1 MDVSTSSRN
10 DPRGKLS
17 NLSVNGWFSLH
28 TNQPCPAA
36 VIATLEE
43 IQVPPRVSPPSL
55 EPCARPAKPLAPTGR
70 SVVKTTTSPGSVG
83 STTESRSDHVLM
95 LAVRDGELDALGE
108 LFERHHGPL
117 FGFLVKLTGNRTAAE
132 DIAQIV
138 FQRMLKY
145 RHTYRDD
152 GSFTAWMYH
161 LARRCSAD
169 HFRKASTAP
178 HATDPINLHQHADDS
193 PHAGHRAIARD
204 DQELLHT
211 ALARLDRDDREVLL
225 LSRFQELSFA
235 EISGIL
241 ECSVGAAKVR
251 AHRALRELRDIYFQL
266 QKESIA

>member
-1 MDVSTSSRN
+1 
-10 DPRGKLS
+10 
-17 NLSVNGWFSLH
+17 
-28 TNQPCPAA
+28 
-36 VIATLEE
+36 
-43 IQVPPRVSPPSL
+43 
-55 EPCARPAKPLAPTGR
+55 
-70 SVVKTTTSPGSVG
+70 
-83 STTESRSDHVLM
+83 M

-108 LFERHHGPL
+108 LFERHQGPL
-117 FGFLVKLTGNRTAAE
+117 FGFLLKLTGNRPAAE
-132 DIAQIV
+132 DIAQTV

-169 HFRKASTAP
+169 YFRKTNAAP
-178 HATDPINLHQHADDS
+178 HATDPADLQDRADDA
-193 PHAGHRAIARD
+193 PHAAHHATTRD
-204 DQELLHT
+204 DHALLHT

-251 AHRALRELRDIYFQL
+251 AHRALRELRDIYFRL
-266 QKESIA
+266 QKQPSA